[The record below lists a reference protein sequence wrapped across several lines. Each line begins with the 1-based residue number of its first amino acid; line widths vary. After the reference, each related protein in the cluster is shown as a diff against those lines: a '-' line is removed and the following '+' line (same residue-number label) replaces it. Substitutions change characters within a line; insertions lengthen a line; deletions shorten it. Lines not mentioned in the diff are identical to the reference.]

1 MTWPEG
7 VALELV
13 LVGIFWAGLKFC
25 MRGVRSFFD
34 LRLEIRRQML
44 RFSDQGLWPW
54 GTPRTSPDNGP
65 IPMRDQSPEP
75 DAEVFRELGLRML
88 LLAQNAPLA
97 VRVVKLMGYD
107 PVKAGDNLISLVQ
120 EAAPAFRRKSIVDA
134 LRLKEGAAE
143 VALNPGVRQLPR

>member
-7 VALELV
+7 VALELI
-13 LVGIFWAGLKFC
+13 LVGIIWIGLKFC
-25 MRGVRSFFD
+25 MRGIQRFFD

-54 GTPRTSPDNGP
+54 GSLRTSPDIGP
-65 IPMRDQSPEP
+65 ILMHDPKYDPSPEP
-75 DAEVFRELGLRML
+75 DAEVFRELGFRML

-120 EAAPAFRRKSIVDA
+120 EAAPAFRRKSIADA
-134 LRLKEGAAE
+134 LRINEGE
-143 VALNPGVRQLPR
+143 LTHDR

>member
-13 LVGIFWAGLKFC
+13 LVGIIWAGVKFC

-34 LRLEIRRQML
+34 LRWEIRRHML

-54 GTPRTSPDNGP
+54 DGPRTSPDNGP
-65 IPMRDQSPEP
+65 PTHDQSPEP
-75 DAEVFRELGLRML
+75 DAKVFGELGFRML
-88 LLAQNAPLA
+88 LLAQDAPLA

>member
-44 RFSDQGLWPW
+44 RFSDLGLWPW
-54 GTPRTSPDNGP
+54 GSPRTSPDNGLQ
-65 IPMRDQSPEP
+65 MHDQSPEP
-75 DAEVFRELGLRML
+75 DAEVFRELGFRML

-143 VALNPGVRQLPR
+143 AAPNPGVRQHPL

>member
-13 LVGIFWAGLKFC
+13 LVGIIWAGVKFC

-54 GTPRTSPDNGP
+54 GGPRTPPDN
-65 IPMRDQSPEP
+65 DQSPEP
-75 DAEVFRELGLRML
+75 DAEVFGELGFRML

-134 LRLKEGAAE
+134 LRLTDGPAE
-143 VALNPGVRQLPR
+143 VALDPGVRQQPR

>member
-13 LVGIFWAGLKFC
+13 LVGIIWAGVKFC

-54 GTPRTSPDNGP
+54 AGPRTSPDNGP
-65 IPMRDQSPEP
+65 PVRDQGPEP
-75 DAEVFRELGLRML
+75 DAEVFRELGFRML

-107 PVKAGDNLISLVQ
+107 PLKAGDNLISLVQ

-134 LRLKEGAAE
+134 LRLKDGPAEAA
-143 VALNPGVRQLPR
+143 LDPGVRQQPR